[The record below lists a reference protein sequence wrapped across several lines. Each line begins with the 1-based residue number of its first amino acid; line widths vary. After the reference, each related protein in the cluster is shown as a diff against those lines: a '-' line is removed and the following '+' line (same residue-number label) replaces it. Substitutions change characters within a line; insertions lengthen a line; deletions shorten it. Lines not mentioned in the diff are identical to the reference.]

1 MDDKMMKV
9 SKKCPKCGR
18 RLFDKL
24 SPASGYIEIKCSKC
38 GTTVKVNLALRQTVK
53 RRVTETRFWLAS

>member
-24 SPASGYIEIKCSKC
+24 SPASGYIEIKCTKW
-38 GTTVKVNLALRQTVK
+38 GTRVKVNLALRQTVK

>member
-24 SPASGYIEIKCSKC
+24 SPASGYIEIKCTKC
-38 GTTVKVNLALRQTVK
+38 GPTVKVNLALRQTVK

>member
-24 SPASGYIEIKCSKC
+24 SPASGYIEIKCTKC

-53 RRVTETRFWLAS
+53 HRVTETRFWLAS

>member
-24 SPASGYIEIKCSKC
+24 SPTSGYIEIKCTKC

>member
-24 SPASGYIEIKCSKC
+24 SPASGYIEIKCTKC